1 MMAEFAYHRA
11 DLLKHEPLKQQLKAL
26 LELL

>member
-1 MMAEFAYHRA
+1 MMTEFAYHSFE
-11 DLLKHEPLKQQLKAL
+11 LLKHELLQQQLKTI

>member
-1 MMAEFAYHRA
+1 MMTEFAYHSA
-11 DLLKHEPLKQQLKAL
+11 DLLKHELLKQQLKAI

>member
-11 DLLKHEPLKQQLKAL
+11 DLLKHELLKQQLKAILKL
-26 LELL
+26 L